1 LSSSAWSR
9 TRNSYSYLGT
19 VRYIKGQALIEV
31 NPVLRLPVILMV
43 LAPDSAD
50 VRIGPSS
57 HDGRLPEGRAGA
69 MGGGMRPPADTT
81 AHPRRGLCRSA
92 QAARP
97 TDRWPRHHPRRPNS
111 LPPTRLLLLLD
122 RALAPPRSPRSQASD
137 ASAPPTILE
146 CNGSSLASRFR
157 PLEQS
162 APSLGAPSE
171 TLLALVQP

>member
-1 LSSSAWSR
+1 MSTLLLR
-9 TRNSYSYLGT
+9 T

-31 NPVLRLPVILMV
+31 NPVLRLPVILTV
-43 LAPDSAD
+43 LARG
-50 VRIGPSS
+50 VRRRAHGPSS
-57 HDGRLPEGRAGA
+57 RDGRLPEGRAGV
-69 MGGGMRPPADTT
+69 MDGGMRPPAVTT
-81 AHPRRGLCRSA
+81 ARPRRGFCRSA
-92 QAARP
+92 QAARRM
-97 TDRWPRHHPRRPNS
+97 DRWPRHHPRLPNS

-137 ASAPPTILE
+137 ASAPPTILR
-146 CNGSSLASRFR
+146 CTSSSLASRFR